1 MRASLPAVV
10 VFALLSA
17 CSPDEPHVV
26 VVVPEPPAPAPEF
39 EPVAPVDQLNPVRE
53 DVAGPGFG
61 PGAQVVVNGVEV
73 RRESASSSA
82 VAPQIPRRLVFE
94 CTDGVMFAVRMR
106 ENGLALYPPGTPAGG
121 FLALTQVPT
130 ASGVH
135 YRAGDVDF
143 RKKDD
148 LATLEIGRER
158 YVDCVAN
165 PAAATWQDP
174 LTLNSEQEQ
183 RLRAVEQPR
192 QN

>member
-1 MRASLPAVV
+1 MRASLLAVV
-10 VFALLSA
+10 VFALVSG
-17 CSPDEPHVV
+17 CSPDEPDVV

-39 EPVAPVDQLNPVRE
+39 EPGARVDQLNPIRE
-53 DVAGPGFG
+53 GPGEPAFG
-61 PGAQVVVNGVEV
+61 PGAGAQVVLNGI
-73 RRESASSSA
+73 RERTPGQ
-82 VAPQIPRRLVFE
+82 VPQIPRRLVFE
-94 CTDGVMFAVRMR
+94 CTDGVMFAVRTVD
-106 ENGLALYPPGTPAGG
+106 NGLELYPPGTPAAG

-143 RKKDD
+143 RSKDD
-148 LATLEIGRER
+148 LATLEMGRER

-174 LTLNSEQEQ
+174 LTLNTEQEQ